1 MPPTYASKVSGIR
14 GSGAYHISK
23 GQQPELN
30 RLAIVVVMNV
40 IVTVTDLD
48 HII

>member
-30 RLAIVVVMNV
+30 RLAIVVMNV